1 MEEPIARLQPPRAEA
16 IRTKTV
22 RKIAAGHH
30 LSPSANHK
38 SPSVI
43 SGAIAA
49 MLRSTNVVSLN

>member
-1 MEEPIARLQPPRAEA
+1 LLGCNSRVLKQYAQKQCEKLPPA
-16 IRTKTV
+16 
-22 RKIAAGHH
+22 HH

-49 MLRSTNVVSLN
+49 MLRSTYVCS